1 MTVQTVTEEQGDIVL
16 TMMAE
21 HGAPLRRACKAAGCS
36 KTSFWRWKDETLER
50 KERYA
55 RAREAQIECWADET
69 IDIADDNT
77 RDVYETEDG
86 REVVNTDVIARAR
99 LRVDTRKWLLSKLAR
114 NTYGDNVNHNHTGN
128 ITVTTVNYATIEG
141 QADEVRAIEA
151 PE

>member
-1 MTVQTVTEEQGDIVL
+1 MTAVTEAQGEFVL

-21 HGAPLRRACKAAGCS
+21 QGAPLRRACKAAGCS
-36 KTSFWRWKDETLER
+36 KTSFWRWKDETPER

-69 IDIADDNT
+69 LEIADDNT

-86 REVVNTDVIARAR
+86 LKIVNTDVIARAR

-114 NTYGDNVNHNHTGN
+114 NTYGENINHNHSGH
-128 ITVTTVNYATIEG
+128 ISVDRVHFGRVIEG
-141 QADEVRAIEA
+141 EAEEVKSVEA